1 MSVLEVAIW
10 SAAAGAIAL
19 VVLIS
24 LSDWAL
30 LRTVATAQ
38 GAAYNLATLAF
49 VVLLSGLGGALAPG
63 ADAQALHIAQLFV
76 GPLCVGLGNHWV
88 RAWLSARQRD
98 RLMDLCLAA
107 GGLLVPLG
115 AVACAL
121 WLPRTQQLPVVGA
134 LVLLNAG
141 MVFWLAIRARLL
153 GDALALGIAI
163 GAFFMLP
170 AVGGLYAVALALP
183 GVGPVWQ
190 ALVALASVLCIAVI
204 GFALWKRNQH
214 ERRTLGFEQVQSQ
227 FDPVTKLPGGLP
239 FVRQLMRALE
249 RRQRTRR
256 DGALLA
262 VILFGPEKIVG
273 QAGAA
278 GLHEV
283 YLHIAQRL
291 QKQVGVV
298 NPVGRYWDRC
308 FVVLVETVHAPSAL
322 RTLGLRV
329 AASLRRP
336 MQVTA
341 ADGRNV
347 QVRLDI
353 GVGVVHLGRETAEA
367 DDVLHEAQL
376 LAEAARAMASRAALR
391 DPATGDAVPVEHA
404 RLGPRRPG
412 RFSADHRPVLPGHRA
427 RA

>member
-10 SAAAGAIAL
+10 SAAAGAITL

-24 LSDWAL
+24 LSDWIL
-30 LRTVATAQ
+30 LRTLATAQ
-38 GAAYNLATLAF
+38 GTAYNLSTLAF
-49 VVLLSGLGGALAPG
+49 VLVLSGLVGTLGPG
-63 ADAQALHIAQLFV
+63 LDADALHVAKLAV
-76 GPLCVGLGNHWV
+76 GPLCVGLGNFWV
-88 RAWLSARQRD
+88 RAWLAARQRD
-98 RLMDLCLAA
+98 RLMDVSLRA
-107 GGLLVPLG
+107 GGTLVPIA
-115 AVACAL
+115 AVLCFVL
-121 WLPRTQQLPVVGA
+121 LPRPQQLPAVGA

-163 GAFFMLP
+163 GGFFMLP
-170 AVGGLYAVALALP
+170 AVGGLYAVALGLP
-183 GVGPVWQ
+183 GLGPVSQ
-190 ALVALASVLCIAVI
+190 GLVALSSVLCIGVI

-214 ERRTLGFEQVQSQ
+214 ERRAHGFEQVQSQ
-227 FDPVTKLPGGLP
+227 FDPVTKLPGGVP

-249 RRQRTRR
+249 RRQLTRR
-256 DGALLA
+256 DGALMA
-262 VILFGPEKIVG
+262 VILFAPEKIAG

-278 GLHEV
+278 GLNEV
-283 YLHIAQRL
+283 YLHVAQRL
-291 QKQVGVV
+291 QRQVGVV

-308 FVVLVETVHAPSAL
+308 FMVLVETVHAPSAL

-353 GVGVVHLGRETAEA
+353 GVGVVHLGRDATEA

-376 LAEAARAMASRAALR
+376 LAEAARAMASRAAVR
-391 DPATGDAVPVEHA
+391 DPATGEAVPVEHA

-412 RFSADHRPVLPGHRA
+412 RFSADHRYVLPGHRA